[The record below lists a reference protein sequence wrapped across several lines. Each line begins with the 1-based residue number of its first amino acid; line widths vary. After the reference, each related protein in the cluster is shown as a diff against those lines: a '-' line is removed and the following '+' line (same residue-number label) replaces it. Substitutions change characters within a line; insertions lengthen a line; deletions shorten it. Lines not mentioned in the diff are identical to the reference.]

1 MEEGQKQKEIYSVC
15 GNFPP
20 FEKWEAHDKF

>member
-1 MEEGQKQKEIYSVC
+1 MEQRLEKKEIYLVC
-15 GNFPP
+15 GDFPP